1 MRQVNTIVVFVS
13 IVIAVTATAS
23 TTQGATLI
31 GHWGFEE
38 GTGSTA
44 LDSTANNLDGAI
56 SNATY
61 TAGKVGQYALDF
73 NGSNAFV
80 EIQNSALLVPNTIG
94 IAMWFKAGTSQ
105 VTSADLL
112 DKGHGLGSTP
122 YYAGYVF
129 QYEGSSSSI
138 GTIYG
143 TGSDFA
149 QASTGLGYKDDV
161 WHHIV
166 ANL

>member
-1 MRQVNTIVVFVS
+1 
-13 IVIAVTATAS
+13 
-23 TTQGATLI
+23 
-31 GHWGFEE
+31 
-38 GTGSTA
+38 
-44 LDSTANNLDGAI
+44 
-56 SNATY
+56 
-61 TAGKVGQYALDF
+61 
-73 NGSNAFV
+73 
-80 EIQNSALLVPNTIG
+80 
-94 IAMWFKAGTSQ
+94 
-105 VTSADLL
+105 
-112 DKGHGLGSTP
+112 

-166 ANL
+166 ANLGQDMIELYVDGTLISSDPGQGSLVQNDSNLYFGRHRSLGRYFNGQLDDIRLYNGGLSQSEVNALVPEPMTMIMLATGIPLLLKRRRSQS